1 MDFEQLRI
9 FMVLA
14 EEGTFLGAANRL
26 ATSRS
31 RVRRKLDQ
39 LEAAAGTALLL
50 RDQGSLRPTR
60 AGEVLVARGSVLL
73 AAADQLIRSVHDV
86 GVEPSGRL
94 RIALPIGRPPDGW
107 SRACHALQTH
117 YPDLEIETY
126 SSARPTDLLP
136 SPAEIALTFDDEIPG
151 GCHGV
156 AVGEF
161 PMRLLASETYLARHG
176 HPEKPEDHQAGS
188 FFDADGNG
196 QWSNAVK
203 LDPERIFDH
212 AKHVESNAACT
223 DCHAAVVTGAMIPV
237 GSRLTMQECM
247 SCHEQKAPDYNDC
260 STCHKE
266 LREDTRPKSHLA
278 GWDRAHG
285 RAAIAGDFDDLP
297 RDCALC
303 HQQKSFCD
311 DCHRAEMPRDHTN
324 AFRMHGHAA
333 RASIDR
339 DRCETCHTTDSCSE
353 CHKDAMPR
361 SHRAVWGEPFNRHC
375 NGCHLPVQSFG
386 EVGCAVCHEDTP
398 SHATAPM
405 RPGNPIHQT
414 NDPNQCREC
423 HTPMEHPDNGQSCL
437 LCHQ

>member
-176 HPEKPEDHQAGS
+176 HPEKPEDLRHHRLAIWRTHGR
-188 FFDADGNG
+188 DADRLLLCDGRSLRVTPVFVSDEPRLVHRVALSG
-196 QWSNAVK
+196 DAIAY
-203 LDPERIFDH
+203 LPALPDLIDP
-212 AKHVESNAACT
+212 ALESLLA
-223 DCHAAVVTGAMIPV
+223 D
-237 GSRLTMQECM
+237 E
-247 SCHEQKAPDYNDC
+247 
-260 STCHKE
+260 
-266 LREDTRPKSHLA
+266 LA
-278 GWDRAHG
+278 GFVRETLVIPDVLA
-285 RAAIAGDFDDLP
+285 DLP
-297 RDCALC
+297 RVQRFVDLTR
-303 HQQKSFCD
+303 S
-311 DCHRAEMPRDHTN
+311 
-324 AFRMHGHAA
+324 AA
-333 RASIDR
+333 
-339 DRCETCHTTDSCSE
+339 
-353 CHKDAMPR
+353 
-361 SHRAVWGEPFNRHC
+361 
-375 NGCHLPVQSFG
+375 PV
-386 EVGCAVCHEDTP
+386 A
-398 SHATAPM
+398 
-405 RPGNPIHQT
+405 RI
-414 NDPNQCREC
+414 
-423 HTPMEHPDNGQSCL
+423 
-437 LCHQ
+437 